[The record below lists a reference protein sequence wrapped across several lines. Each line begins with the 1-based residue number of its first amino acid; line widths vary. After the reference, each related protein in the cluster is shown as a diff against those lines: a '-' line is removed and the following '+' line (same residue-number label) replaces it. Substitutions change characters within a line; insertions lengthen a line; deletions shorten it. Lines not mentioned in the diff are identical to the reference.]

1 MSELEILAQR
11 REAVMLSATLQ
22 RSIIEVRLNRIE
34 RHPLQ
39 TALGFSMDMANKLPL
54 KQLALTALGI
64 GFRYMRRRG

>member
-11 REAVMLSATLQ
+11 RQAVMLSANLQ
-22 RSIIEVRLNRIE
+22 RSTVQIRLNRIE
-34 RHPLQ
+34 QHPLQ

-64 GFRYMRRRG
+64 GFQYLRKRR